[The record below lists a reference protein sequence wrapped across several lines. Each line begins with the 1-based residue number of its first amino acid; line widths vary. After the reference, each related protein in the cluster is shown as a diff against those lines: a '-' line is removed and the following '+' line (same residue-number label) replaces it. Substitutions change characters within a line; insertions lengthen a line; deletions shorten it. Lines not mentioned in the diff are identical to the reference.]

1 MVFGHEDNVVAVDV
15 GKAYSTR
22 AYPPETPSIYQY
34 VAIDDLTPSCRAL
47 SNAST
52 SAILST

>member
-22 AYPPETPSIYQY
+22 AYPPETPSIYQC
-34 VAIDDLTPSCRAL
+34 VAIDNLTPSCHAL